1 MLSSSR
7 PGMPIGPR
15 RVTELGAA
23 LSLSAALCAALGV
36 ATPAVAQT
44 ASDSVE
50 IKLSGDVRVRSEM
63 DARTSG
69 AGSDHATLLRSRI
82 ALLAE
87 VGEEVS
93 ALIQISDSRVFG
105 EETNTLTD
113 ASADRLDVHQA
124 YIAWTPNEK
133 VRLRAGRQE
142 IAFADE
148 RLVGTVNWTN
158 VTRALDGVRLTLF
171 QGGWTVDGFA
181 TVLDE
186 RAALLATGLNPR
198 TNEDDASDRSLFGLW
213 AANSNVDLFALADR
227 NATDGTSRTD
237 IDRFTL
243 GARGREQLGSVA
255 LEATAALQLGRQ
267 TQTGLPRQDI
277 EAFLLT
283 ANGTYGFEGPLRGR
297 LGIQVDYLSGDD
309 TPLDD
314 SFGGFNTLYATN
326 HKFYGF
332 MDFFLNLPRQTGD
345 LGLVD
350 AMVRGAVHPQ
360 AWTLRADLHRFW
372 LAHDSPAGERGIGT
386 ELDLTA
392 SRTLA
397 PGLGFQAGY
406 SLFSPSAAGE
416 VAPVGLGGDTLHWAY
431 VQLFARF

>member
-1 MLSSSR
+1 MCA
-7 PGMPIGPR
+7 
-15 RVTELGAA
+15 VLGAA
-23 LSLSAALCAALGV
+23 A
-36 ATPAVAQT
+36 PAVAQ
-44 ASDSVE
+44 SDSVQ
-50 IKLSGDVRVRSEM
+50 IKLSGEVRVRSEL

-69 AGSDHATLLRSRI
+69 AGSDQATLLRTR
-82 ALLAE
+82 LTVLAE
-87 VGEEVS
+87 VGEEMN
-93 ALIQISDSRVFG
+93 ALIQISDSRAFG
-105 EETNTLTD
+105 EETNSLTD

-124 YIAWTPNEK
+124 YIAWSTGEK

-148 RLVGTVNWTN
+148 RLVGTVNWAN
-158 VTRALDGVRLTLF
+158 VTRAFDGVRLTLVHE
-171 QGGWTVDGFA
+171 GWTLDGFA
-181 TVLDE
+181 AVLDE
-186 RAALLATGLNPR
+186 RAALLSIGLDPR
-198 TNEDDASDRSLFGLW
+198 ANQDAASDRSLYGLW

-227 NATDGTSRTD
+227 NATDGASRTD

-255 LEATAALQLGRQ
+255 LEATAVLQLGHQ
-267 TQTGLPRQDI
+267 TQAGAPRQDI

-283 ANGTYGFEGPLRGR
+283 ANGTYGFAGPLRGR
-297 LGIQVDYLSGDD
+297 LGIQVDYLSGDE
-309 TPLDD
+309 TPLND

-326 HKFYGF
+326 HKFYGY
-332 MDFFLNLPRQTGD
+332 MDLFLNLPRQTGD

-372 LAHDSPAGERGIGT
+372 LAHSSPAGESGIGY

-416 VAPVGLGGDTLHWAY
+416 VAPVGLGGDTLNWAY
-431 VQLFARF
+431 VQLLARF